1 MSNENVE
8 QKTSLLQTIFN
19 KFTGKKA
26 PKKERRRFNKVDIT
40 DEERKTFEVYDQI
53 RQNPEE
59 LTGWDFDRAFDFLE
73 KHPESIFAEKLDE
86 QMRNVCGS
94 ALKGLSYP
102 AAVKVLQRMPDHPGT
117 EAIIR
122 GIKKMESEYI
132 VTLRSDVIS
141 YILEILPEHPLAEE
155 LATALAVKNL
165 TNAYTFIENNPLH
178 PCTPMVIQAMFD
190 RDANIATLLLHE
202 RIDHPRVDAI
212 FAGIYSIRED
222 AALALMPDAIAF
234 ILDIASDHPHAE
246 QMCQTLVEKNYVKAC
261 DYVKNNDDHPY
272 AEQIAEMIA
281 KEHPSVVRQLSCQ
294 SRKS

>member
-1 MSNENVE
+1 MS
-8 QKTSLLQTIFN
+8 
-19 KFTGKKA
+19 
-26 PKKERRRFNKVDIT
+26 PKERRRFNKADIT
-40 DEERKTFEVYDQI
+40 DEERKIFEIYDQI
-53 RQNPEE
+53 RQDPEE

-73 KHPESIFAEKLDE
+73 KYPDSVFAEKLND
-86 QMRNVCGS
+86 QMYGVSGS

-117 EAIIR
+117 DAIIR

-141 YILEILPEHPLAEE
+141 YILEILPEHPLADE

-165 TNAYTFIENNPLH
+165 TNAYTFIEQNPLH

-190 RDANIATLLLHE
+190 RDANISTLLLHE

-212 FAGIYSIRED
+212 FAGLYSIKQE
-222 AALALMPDAIAF
+222 AAQALMPDAIVF
-234 ILDIASDHPHAE
+234 ILDIASDHPYAE

-261 DYVKNNDDHPY
+261 DYIKNNADHPY
-272 AEQIAEMIA
+272 VELIAELIGV
-281 KEHPSVVRQLSCQ
+281 EHPDAAKRLPCQ
-294 SRKS
+294 FRNS